1 LRSPHSFGLSIY
13 HDGHSTYH
21 DGHSTGGIETK
32 ADHGV
37 PFPALKTGQAPEEKQ
52 M

>member
-1 LRSPHSFGLSIY
+1 VYP
-13 HDGHSTYH
+13 DGHSM
-21 DGHSTGGIETK
+21 GGIETK

-37 PFPALKTGQAPEEKQ
+37 PLPAQKTGPAPEEKQ